1 MANDMTVRAKLETGM
16 RFDVETGSG
25 HHILLDAAEHNG
37 GQNAGVESHGPAGPF
52 DPQILNRKG
61 SLFLTRPSGAHY
73 MATREELLWRSGEVF
88 RWFKDDE
95 LKVRIDTTFPLSA
108 AAEAH
113 RYTEGRQS
121 RGKVLLIP

>member
-1 MANDMTVRAKLETGM
+1 MSHQRDQGCPCNTPLC
-16 RFDVETGSG
+16 GSQA
-25 HHILLDAAEHNG
+25 HPENVNQDHIRHREEDER
-37 GQNAGVESHGPAGPF
+37 SYGPVGPF